1 MCKNFSSKS
10 QGSNSHLGLQVKL
23 IDLSLSMLQEFLTTT
38 SVAAV
43 AKTSFNATRPT
54 KVIIH
59 GFIDSG
65 FVPWVKVKSSPGVF
79 ESFTSEVSEMVEMLN
94 ELKFT
99 NPPPHAKKL
108 RKISLVGKENSNCE
122 SVCPSVRSREEVK

>member
-1 MCKNFSSKS
+1 MFHTKCSKS
-10 QGSNSHLGLQVKL
+10 F
-23 IDLSLSMLQEFLTTT
+23 SLSSL
-38 SVAAV
+38 AV
-43 AKTSFNATRPT
+43 
-54 KVIIH
+54 
-59 GFIDSG
+59 
-65 FVPWVKVKSSPGVF
+65 VF
-79 ESFTSEVSEMVEMLN
+79 ESIFLDQEIWKQLVLSYTSEVSEMVEMLN